1 MKEKTT
7 SDAQLKANKNWQ
19 EKNKEHAN
27 YLKSRSAARS
37 FIKKKATLEDLEEL
51 EIAIKQ
57 RKTEIISLDNSLEW
71 KISGHFFILCIN
83 CWRFHK
89 DMLLYIQELNKF

>member
-1 MKEKTT
+1 
-7 SDAQLKANKNWQ
+7 ANKSWQ

-37 FIKKKATLEDLEEL
+37 FIKKKATLEDLAEL

-57 RKTEIISLDNSLEW
+57 RKVEIIPLDNSPE
-71 KISGHFFILCIN
+71 
-83 CWRFHK
+83 
-89 DMLLYIQELNKF
+89 

>member
-1 MKEKTT
+1 MTKKTT
-7 SDAQLKANKNWQ
+7 SDAQLKANKAWQ

-51 EIAIKQ
+51 EQLIK
-57 RKTEIISLDNSLEW
+57 E
-71 KISGHFFILCIN
+71 
-83 CWRFHK
+83 HK
-89 DMLLYIQELNKF
+89 VQK

>member
-1 MKEKTT
+1 
-7 SDAQLKANKNWQ
+7 AWQ
-19 EKNKEHAN
+19 DKNKEHAN

-57 RKTEIISLDNSLEW
+57 RKTEIISLDNSPE
-71 KISGHFFILCIN
+71 
-83 CWRFHK
+83 
-89 DMLLYIQELNKF
+89 